1 MEREQ
6 ISEKFIKYQPFSD
19 EELIGMLRDG
29 DRQVED
35 YLMDKYKNL
44 VRKKANSMYL
54 IGGETE
60 DLIQEGM
67 IGLIKAVR
75 DYDFGR
81 DASFFTFAE
90 LCISRQI
97 YTAIQSSN
105 RKKHW
110 PLNTYVSIYAPS
122 HKEGHNQEKEQ
133 HTALGLSAMS
143 GEVNNPENIV
153 IAQENV
159 EEIEMVIE
167 TQLSELEKQVL
178 QLHMIGI
185 NYVEIA
191 KILGRDEKSTDN
203 ALQRTKQKLKKA
215 LKK

>member
-1 MEREQ
+1 MKDR
-6 ISEKFIKYQPFSD
+6 FAKYQTYTD

-29 DRQVED
+29 DLRIED

-44 VRKKANSMYL
+44 VRKKANSMFL
-54 IGGETE
+54 MGGETE

-67 IGLIKAVR
+67 IGLVKAVR

-81 DASFFTFAE
+81 DASFFTFAD

-97 YTAIQSSN
+97 YTAIQASN

-110 PLNTYVSIYAPS
+110 ALNNYISI
-122 HKEGHNQEKEQ
+122 HGKEYSDSSENTN
-133 HTALGLSAMS
+133 TATAIELGL
-143 GEVNNPENIV
+143 VHNDNVQNPESII

-159 EEIEMVIE
+159 EEIEEIIE
-167 TQLSELEKQVL
+167 NELSDLEKQVL
-178 QLHMIGI
+178 DLHLVGFP
-185 NYVEIA
+185 YDEIA

-203 ALQRTKQKLKKA
+203 ALQRVKQKLKKA